1 MKTKKELTVKELGEK
16 LSAIVNQDGDEK
28 TDGECIDEIIE
39 LLKKKKIYTERK
51 E

>member
-1 MKTKKELTVKELGEK
+1 MKKITVEELGEK
-16 LSAIVNQDGDEK
+16 ISAIVNQDGDEK

-39 LLKKKKIYTERK
+39 LLKKKKIYMERK